1 MKKKRVIVLMHQD
14 LVPPDDVSGLDQKR
28 LDLVKTERNVV
39 DGLKGLGHEVHKL
52 GLRDEL
58 APLRQAIQDGSPH
71 VVFNLLEEFHG
82 EPVYDH
88 AVVSYLDLMR
98 TPYTGCNPRG
108 LVLARDKALSK
119 KILHYH
125 RIRVPQ
131 FAVIP
136 LGRKFRRAKRLPF
149 PLIVKSLV
157 EESSMG
163 ISQASVVQS
172 DEKLEE
178 RVRFIH
184 EKVGTDVIVEQYIE
198 GRELYSAVMGN
209 SRLVVLPTWEILFE
223 KIPPDAVRIATR
235 RVKWDPE
242 IQKRWGIFIE
252 QAGDLSEATK
262 RRIQKVS
269 KRIYRLLE
277 LSGYARIDFRLDSE
291 GELYFLEANP
301 NPEISADSEF
311 AGAAEAAGIGYEQM
325 LQKMLSLGLQRSRR

>member
-1 MKKKRVIVLMHQD
+1 MKKKKVIVLMHQD
-14 LVPPDDVSGLDQKR
+14 LVPPDDVSGLDPKR

-39 DGLKGLGHEVHKL
+39 DGLRSLGHEVEKL
-52 GLRDEL
+52 GLLDEL
-58 APLRQAIQDGSPH
+58 APLRQAIQERSPH
-71 VVFNLLEEFHG
+71 IVFNLLEEFHG

-125 RIRVPQ
+125 RIRVPR

-136 LGRKFRRAKRLPF
+136 LGRKFRRPKRLPF

-163 ISQASVVQS
+163 ISQASVVQN

-178 RVRFIH
+178 RIRFIH

-209 SRLVVLPTWEILFE
+209 ARLVVLPTWEILFE
-223 KIPPDAVRIATR
+223 QIPPDAVRIATR

-242 IQKRWGIFIE
+242 MQKRWGIFIDR
-252 QAGDLSEATK
+252 ARDLPESIG
-262 RRIQKVS
+262 RRIQGVS

-277 LSGYARIDFRLDSE
+277 LSGYARIDFRLGTD

-311 AGAAEAAGIGYEQM
+311 AGAAEAAGIGYEPM
-325 LQKMLSLGLQRSRR
+325 LQKMLSLGLQRTRR